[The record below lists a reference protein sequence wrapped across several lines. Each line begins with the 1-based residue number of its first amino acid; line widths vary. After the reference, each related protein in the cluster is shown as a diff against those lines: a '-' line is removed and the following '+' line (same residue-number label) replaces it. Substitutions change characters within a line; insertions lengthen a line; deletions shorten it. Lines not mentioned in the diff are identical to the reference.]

1 MRARVSLSAAA
12 RRAIAARLS
21 YYVWVTPPE
30 HGRYMPLDGRYSP
43 ALVVLSIFIASA
55 ASFTAL
61 ELAARI
67 TAARGR
73 ERLAWVAGGSVA
85 MGVGIWS
92 MHFVGMLA
100 FHLPIPITYGL
111 GLVLLSVVVAIA
123 ASAVALFISSRPSL
137 GPLALIG
144 GALWMGP
151 AIAGMHYIGMAALS
165 ADAGLEYSP
174 GLVLA
179 SVAIAVLASLA
190 GLQLAHRFSAD
201 ESRRTRLARVGS
213 ALVFGAAIA
222 GMHYTGMAAAQ
233 FSTPGHTGP
242 VGGVLAS
249 GELAAGVGLG
259 AFLILGTGLFGA
271 MLDRRLRAR
280 ALVQERQ
287 RDAQKLEA
295 LGQLAGGIAHD
306 FNNLLTAILGHAA
319 FLKQDPAIGDES
331 REDIEQIEAAAS
343 RAAELTRQLLAFGRR
358 QVLEPRPILL
368 NEVVADTMRM
378 LGRVVGENIEVKVL
392 IAPDL
397 APTMADPSQ
406 VTQILINL
414 VVNARDAMPDGG
426 LLTIETKNVEVDSV
440 SIGQHLDAPPGS
452 YVMLGV
458 TDSGV
463 GIAPEHQ
470 PRIFEPFFTTKGA
483 GRGTG
488 LGLSTVYGIVAQS
501 GGSISV
507 YSEPGHGSTF
517 CVYFRQLA
525 ERGAIVPVRPAHP
538 AERLRGRETVL
549 VVEDEDA
556 VREFAA
562 RALRQYGYSVLVA
575 GRPQEALLI
584 AAEHPGT
591 VDLVLAD
598 VIMPRTSGP
607 GLMAKLRELRPNARV
622 VFMSGFT
629 ENALGHH
636 GVLES
641 NYPFLQKPFSPEA
654 LARKVREA
662 LAHGAAA
669 SD

>member
-1 MRARVSLSAAA
+1 
-12 RRAIAARLS
+12 
-21 YYVWVTPPE
+21 
-30 HGRYMPLDGRYSP
+30 MPLDGWYSP
-43 ALVVLSIFIASA
+43 GLVVLSIIIASA
-55 ASFTAL
+55 ASYTAL

-67 TAARGR
+67 TAARGA
-73 ERLAWVAGGSVA
+73 ERLAWLAGGSVA

-100 FHLPIPITYGL
+100 FHLPMPIRYGL
-111 GLVLLSVVVAIA
+111 SLVLLSVVVAIG
-123 ASAVALFISSRPSL
+123 ASALALFVASRPSL

-165 ADAGLEYSP
+165 VEAELRYSLS
-174 GLVLA
+174 LVTA

-190 GLQLAHRFSAD
+190 GLWLAYRFRGD
-201 ESRRTRLARVGS
+201 ESRRTRLMRGVS
-213 ALVFGAAIA
+213 ALLFGAAIA
-222 GMHYTGMAAAQ
+222 GMHYTGMAAAH
-233 FSTPGHTGP
+233 FSVPGTTGNP
-242 VGGVLAS
+242 AGGLLATAH
-249 GELAAGVGLG
+249 LAVGLAIG
-259 AFLILGTGLFGA
+259 TLLILGMGLLGA

-280 ALVQERQ
+280 ALILERQ

-306 FNNLLTAILGHAA
+306 FNNLLTAILGHAE
-319 FLKQDPAIGDES
+319 FLKQDPGIGESS

-358 QVLEPRPILL
+358 QVLEARPMLL
-368 NEVVADTMRM
+368 NEVVSDTMRM

-392 IAPDL
+392 LAPDL
-397 APTMADPSQ
+397 ALIMADPSQ

-414 VVNARDAMPDGG
+414 VVNSRDAMAQGG
-426 LLTIETKNVEVDSV
+426 LLTIETRNVEVDAV
-440 SIGQHLDAPPGS
+440 SFGQHLDAPPGS

-458 TDSGV
+458 TDNGI
-463 GIAPEHQ
+463 GIAPENQ
-470 PRIFEPFFTTKGA
+470 PRIFEPFYTTKGP

-507 YSEPGHGSTF
+507 YSEPGRGSTF
-517 CVYFRQLA
+517 CVYFRRLA
-525 ERGAIVPVRPAHP
+525 DPAAVTPAQASRP
-538 AERLRGRETVL
+538 AERLNGRETVL

-575 GRPQEALLI
+575 RRAQEALLI

-591 VDLVLAD
+591 IDVVLAD

-607 GLMAKLRELRPNARV
+607 GLIPQLHELRPAARV
-622 VFMSGFT
+622 VFMSGFS

-641 NYPFLQKPFSPEA
+641 THPFLQKPFSPEA
-654 LARKVREA
+654 LARKIRVA
-662 LAHGAAA
+662 LASGAAA
-669 SD
+669 GD

>member
-1 MRARVSLSAAA
+1 
-12 RRAIAARLS
+12 
-21 YYVWVTPPE
+21 
-30 HGRYMPLDGRYSP
+30 MPLDGWYSP
-43 ALVVLSIFIASA
+43 GLVILSILIASA
-55 ASFTAL
+55 ASYTAL
-61 ELAARI
+61 ELAARV

-73 ERLAWVAGGSVA
+73 ERLAWLAGGSVA

-100 FHLPIPITYGL
+100 FHLPFPISYGL
-111 GLVLLSVVVAIA
+111 GLVLLSVVVAIG
-123 ASAVALFISSRPSL
+123 ASALALLMASRPSL

-165 ADAGLEYSP
+165 VEAQLRYSRW
-174 GLVLA
+174 LVMA
-179 SVAIAVLASLA
+179 SVVIAVLASLG
-190 GLQLAHRFSAD
+190 GLGLGHRFRSD
-201 ESRRTRLARVGS
+201 ERRQTRLGRAAS
-213 ALVFGAAIA
+213 ALLFGAAIA
-222 GMHYTGMAAAQ
+222 GMHYTGMAAAS
-233 FSTPGHTGP
+233 FTLPGRTGRP
-242 VGGVLAS
+242 GGGLLATR
-249 GELAAGVGLG
+249 ELAIGVGLG
-259 AFLILGTGLFGA
+259 TLLILGVGLVGA

-280 ALVQERQ
+280 ALLLERQ

-295 LGQLAGGIAHD
+295 IGQLAGGIAHD

-319 FLKQDPAIGDES
+319 FLKQDPGIGEAS

-358 QVLEPRPILL
+358 QVLEPRPMLL
-368 NEVVADTMRM
+368 NEVVGDTMRM

-392 IAPDL
+392 PDPDL
-397 APTMADPSQ
+397 ALTMADPSQ

-426 LLTIETKNVEVDSV
+426 LLTIETRNVEVDSV
-440 SIGQHLDAPPGS
+440 TFGQHLDAPPGF

-458 TDSGV
+458 TDNGV

-470 PRIFEPFFTTKGA
+470 PRIFEPFFTTKSA

-525 ERGAIVPVRPAHP
+525 EPAAP
-538 AERLRGRETVL
+538 GPPRVARTAERLGGRETVL

-562 RALRQYGYSVLVA
+562 RALRQFGYSVLVA
-575 GRPQEALLI
+575 RRAQEALLI
-584 AAEHPGT
+584 AAEHPGAID
-591 VDLVLAD
+591 VVLAD
-598 VIMPRTSGP
+598 VIMPHTSGP
-607 GLMAKLRELRPNARV
+607 SLITKLGKLRPGARV

-641 NYPFLQKPFSPEA
+641 SHPFLQKPFSPEA
-654 LARKVREA
+654 LARKIREA
-662 LAHGAAA
+662 LGSGAAA
-669 SD
+669 SE

>member
-1 MRARVSLSAAA
+1 
-12 RRAIAARLS
+12 
-21 YYVWVTPPE
+21 
-30 HGRYMPLDGRYSP
+30 MPLDGWYSP
-43 ALVVLSIFIASA
+43 GLVILSILIASA
-55 ASFTAL
+55 ASYTAL
-61 ELAARI
+61 ELAARV

-73 ERLAWVAGGSVA
+73 ERLAWLAGGSVA

-100 FHLPIPITYGL
+100 FHLSLPISYGL
-111 GLVLLSVVVAIA
+111 WLVLLSVVVAVG
-123 ASAVALFISSRPSL
+123 ASAVALFLASRPSL

-165 ADAGLEYSP
+165 VDAQLRYSRA
-174 GLVLA
+174 LVIA
-179 SVAIAVLASLA
+179 SVAIAVLASLG
-190 GLQLAHRFSAD
+190 GLGLAYRFRSD
-201 ESRRTRLARVGS
+201 ESRRTRLGRAAS
-213 ALVFGAAIA
+213 ALAFGAAIA

-233 FSTPGHTGP
+233 FTLPGQTGHP
-242 VGGVLAS
+242 GGGLLAS
-249 GELAAGVGLG
+249 RELAIGVGL
-259 AFLILGTGLFGA
+259 ATLLILGVGLLGA

-280 ALVQERQ
+280 ALQMERQ

-295 LGQLAGGIAHD
+295 IGQLAGGIAHD

-319 FLKQDPAIGDES
+319 FLKQDAGLGEAS
-331 REDIEQIEAAAS
+331 REDIGQIEAAAS

-358 QVLEPRPILL
+358 QVLEPRPMLL
-368 NEVVADTMRM
+368 NEVVSDTMRM

-392 IAPDL
+392 PAPDL
-397 APTMADPSQ
+397 ALTMADPSQ

-426 LLTIETKNVEVDSV
+426 LLTIETRNVEVDSV
-440 SIGQHLDAPPGS
+440 TFGQHLDAPPGR

-458 TDSGV
+458 TDNGI

-525 ERGAIVPVRPAHP
+525 QPVPPGPTRVTHI
-538 AERLRGRETVL
+538 AERLGGRETIL

-575 GRPQEALLI
+575 RRAQEALLI
-584 AAEHPGT
+584 AAEHPGAID
-591 VDLVLAD
+591 VVLAD
-598 VIMPRTSGP
+598 VIMPHTSGP
-607 GLMAKLRELRPNARV
+607 GLMTKLHELRPASRV
-622 VFMSGFT
+622 VFMSGFS

-641 NYPFLQKPFSPEA
+641 NYPFLQKPFSPET
-654 LARKVREA
+654 LARKIREA
-662 LAHGAAA
+662 LASGATTG
-669 SD
+669 D

>member
-1 MRARVSLSAAA
+1 
-12 RRAIAARLS
+12 
-21 YYVWVTPPE
+21 
-30 HGRYMPLDGRYSP
+30 MPLDGRYSP
-43 ALVVLSIFIASA
+43 GLVVLSILIASA
-55 ASFTAL
+55 ASYTAL

-92 MHFVGMLA
+92 MHFIGMLA

-111 GLVLLSVVVAIA
+111 ELVVLSVVVAIG
-123 ASAVALFISSRPSL
+123 ASALALFIASRPSV

-151 AIAGMHYIGMAALS
+151 AIAGMHYIGMAALNT
-165 ADAGLEYSP
+165 DARLEYSP
-174 GLVLA
+174 GLVVG

-190 GLQLAHRFSAD
+190 GLQLAHRFRSD
-201 ESRRTRLARVGS
+201 ETRRTRLARVGS

-222 GMHYTGMAAAQ
+222 GMHYTGMAAAH
-233 FSTPGHTGP
+233 FSTPGHAGRP
-242 VGGVLAS
+242 GGGVLAT
-249 GELAAGVGLG
+249 GELAVGVGIG
-259 AFLILGTGLFGA
+259 ALLILGTGLLGA
-271 MLDRRLRAR
+271 MLDRRLRAH
-280 ALVQERQ
+280 ALVLERR

-306 FNNLLTAILGHAA
+306 FNNLLTAILGHAE
-319 FLKQDPAIGDES
+319 FLKQDPGLGAES

-358 QVLEPRPILL
+358 QVLAPRPILL

-392 IAPDL
+392 TAPDL
-397 APTMADPSQ
+397 VPTMADPSQ

-440 SIGQHLDAPPGS
+440 TIGQHLDAPPGA

-525 ERGAIVPVRPAHP
+525 EGRVIAPVRPAHP
-538 AERLRGRETVL
+538 TERLRGDETVL

-591 VDLVLAD
+591 IDLVLAD

-607 GLMAKLRELRPNARV
+607 GLMTKLRELRPTARV

-641 NYPFLQKPFSPEA
+641 SYPFLQKPFSPEV
-654 LARKVREA
+654 LARKIREA
-662 LAHGAAA
+662 LTHGATA
-669 SD
+669 SE

>member
-1 MRARVSLSAAA
+1 MA
-12 RRAIAARLS
+12 
-21 YYVWVTPPE
+21 
-30 HGRYMPLDGRYSP
+30 LDGWYSP
-43 ALVVLSIFIASA
+43 GLVILSFLIACV
-55 ASFTAL
+55 ASYTAL

-67 TAARGR
+67 TAARGS
-73 ERLAWVAGGSVA
+73 ERLAWLTGGSVA

-100 FHLPIPITYGL
+100 FHLPMPIRYGL
-111 GLVLLSVVVAIA
+111 SLVVLSVVVAIG
-123 ASAVALFISSRPSL
+123 ASTLALFMASRPAL

-151 AIAGMHYIGMAALS
+151 AIAGMHYVGMAALS
-165 ADAGLEYSP
+165 VEAQLRYST
-174 GLVLA
+174 GLVIA
-179 SVAIAVLASLA
+179 SIAIAVVASLG
-190 GLQLAHRFSAD
+190 GLWLAHRLRSD
-201 ESRRTRLARVGS
+201 ESRRTRLRRAGS
-213 ALVFGAAIA
+213 AVLFGTAIV
-222 GMHYTGMAAAQ
+222 GMHYTGMAAAN
-233 FSTPGHTGP
+233 FSVPGRTGNP
-242 VGGVLAS
+242 AGGLLATAD
-249 GELAAGVGLG
+249 LAIGVGLG
-259 AFLILGTGLFGA
+259 TMLILGVGLFGA

-280 ALVQERQ
+280 ALLLERQ

-306 FNNLLTAILGHAA
+306 FNNLLTAILGHAE
-319 FLKQDPAIGDES
+319 FLKQDPGIEESS

-368 NEVVADTMRM
+368 NEVVSDTMRM
-378 LGRVVGENIEVKVL
+378 LGRIVGENIEIKVL
-392 IAPDL
+392 LAPEL

-414 VVNARDAMPDGG
+414 VVNARDAMPQGG
-426 LLTIETKNVEVDSV
+426 LLTIETRNVEVEVASF
-440 SIGQHLDAPPGS
+440 GQHLDAPPGS

-458 TDSGV
+458 TDNGV

-470 PRIFEPFFTTKGA
+470 PRIFEPFFTTKGP

-488 LGLSTVYGIVAQS
+488 LGLSTVYGIVAQT

-507 YSEPGHGSTF
+507 YSEPGRGSTF
-517 CVYFRQLA
+517 CVYFRRLSEA
-525 ERGAIVPVRPAHP
+525 PEAGAVRAARP
-538 AERLRGRETVL
+538 AERLGGRETVL

-556 VREFAA
+556 VRDFAA

-575 GRPQEALLI
+575 RRAQEALLI
-584 AAEHPGT
+584 AAEHPSQID
-591 VDLVLAD
+591 VVLAD

-607 GLMAKLRELRPNARV
+607 GLIPELRELQPAARV
-622 VFMSGFT
+622 VFMSGFS

-641 NYPFLQKPFSPEA
+641 SFPFLQKPFSPEA
-654 LARKVREA
+654 LARKIREA
-662 LAHGAAA
+662 LASEAPTGE
-669 SD
+669 

>member
-1 MRARVSLSAAA
+1 
-12 RRAIAARLS
+12 
-21 YYVWVTPPE
+21 
-30 HGRYMPLDGRYSP
+30 MPLDGWYSP
-43 ALVVLSIFIASA
+43 GLVILSILIASA
-55 ASFTAL
+55 ASYTAL
-61 ELAARI
+61 ELAARV
-67 TAARGR
+67 TATRGR
-73 ERLAWVAGGSVA
+73 ERLAWLAGGSVA

-100 FHLPIPITYGL
+100 FHLPLPISYGL
-111 GLVLLSVVVAIA
+111 GLVLLSVVVAIG
-123 ASAVALFISSRPSL
+123 ASALALLTASRPSL

-165 ADAGLEYSP
+165 VEAQLRYSRW
-174 GLVLA
+174 LVLA
-179 SVAIAVLASLA
+179 SVAIAVLASLG
-190 GLQLAHRFSAD
+190 GLGLGHRFRSD
-201 ESRRTRLARVGS
+201 ESRRTRLARAAS
-213 ALVFGAAIA
+213 ALLFGAAIA
-222 GMHYTGMAAAQ
+222 GMHYTGMAAAH
-233 FSTPGHTGP
+233 FTLPGQTGRP
-242 VGGVLAS
+242 GGGLLATRQ
-249 GELAAGVGLG
+249 LAVGVGLG
-259 AFLILGTGLFGA
+259 TLLILGMGLVGA

-280 ALVQERQ
+280 TLLLDRQ

-295 LGQLAGGIAHD
+295 IGQLAGGIAHD

-319 FLKQDPAIGDES
+319 FLKQDPGIGDAS

-358 QVLEPRPILL
+358 QVLEPRPMLL
-368 NEVVADTMRM
+368 NEVVSDTMRM

-392 IAPDL
+392 PAPDL
-397 APTMADPSQ
+397 ALTMADPSQ

-426 LLTIETKNVEVDSV
+426 LLTIETRNVEVDSV
-440 SIGQHLDAPPGS
+440 TLGQHLDAPPGF

-458 TDSGV
+458 TDNGV

-525 ERGAIVPVRPAHP
+525 ESAPPGPVRVVRA
-538 AERLRGRETVL
+538 AERLGGRETVL

-575 GRPQEALLI
+575 RRVQEALLI
-584 AAEHPGT
+584 AAEHPGAID
-591 VDLVLAD
+591 VVLSD
-598 VIMPRTSGP
+598 VIMPHTSGP
-607 GLMAKLRELRPNARV
+607 GLMTKLRELRPAARV

-641 NYPFLQKPFSPEA
+641 SHPFLQKPFSPEA
-654 LARKVREA
+654 LARKIREA
-662 LAHGAAA
+662 LASGAAA
-669 SD
+669 SE